1 VYVPTSWDSRHIVS
15 LTGGKRFKN
24 GWEFGM
30 RWLFSGGAP
39 YTPYN
44 VASSALI
51 SNWDING
58 VGILDYSQLNTQ
70 RESNFHQLN
79 LRVDKKLYLDKFN
92 MNFYFDVQNAYGFKT
107 KVAPILL
114 VQTDAN
120 NQPIVDPNDPT
131 RYQTKLL
138 ENASGILQP
147 ALGIIIEFV
156 TKKAK

>member
-1 VYVPTSWDSRHIVS
+1 
-15 LTGGKRFKN
+15 
-24 GWEFGM
+24 M
-30 RWLFSGGAP
+30 RWLYSGGAP

-44 VASSALI
+44 IASSALI

-79 LRVDKKLYLDKFN
+79 VRVDKKLYLDKFN
-92 MNFYFDVQNAYGFKT
+92 MNFYFDVQNVYGFKT

-120 NQPIVDPNDPT
+120 NQPLVDPNDPT
-131 RYQTKLL
+131 RYQTTLL